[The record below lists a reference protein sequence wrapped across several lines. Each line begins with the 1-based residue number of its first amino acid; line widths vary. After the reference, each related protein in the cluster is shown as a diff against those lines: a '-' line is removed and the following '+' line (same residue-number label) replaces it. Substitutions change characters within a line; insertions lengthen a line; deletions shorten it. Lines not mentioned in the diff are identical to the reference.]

1 MFYEE
6 IYQPKVSYCNRDE
19 RLPMKLA
26 CEFWKRE
33 EDINQTMPETVRST
47 ASQAKS
53 HQLTEFRAECSI
65 YAQKYLKACKE
76 NQFYATERTRCNPFC

>member
-26 CEFWKRE
+26 YEFWK
-33 EDINQTMPETVRST
+33 
-47 ASQAKS
+47 
-53 HQLTEFRAECSI
+53 H
-65 YAQKYLKACKE
+65 
-76 NQFYATERTRCNPFC
+76 

>member
-26 CEFWKRE
+26 YEFWHPKRNR
-33 EDINQTMPETVRST
+33 IN
-47 ASQAKS
+47 
-53 HQLTEFRAECSI
+53 
-65 YAQKYLKACKE
+65 
-76 NQFYATERTRCNPFC
+76 

>member
-26 CEFWKRE
+26 CEFL
-33 EDINQTMPETVRST
+33 ETLGRHQSDHARDSAIDGIPSEIAST
-47 ASQAKS
+47 D
-53 HQLTEFRAECSI
+53 
-65 YAQKYLKACKE
+65 
-76 NQFYATERTRCNPFC
+76 